1 MNAKTVFR
9 LLLVAKLLAPIAVAI
24 VASFPGNISEDWRTI
39 TEWNGN
45 GGYDERFESFTLS
58 THAAGQ
64 VAVISALVLLLLFLL
79 YVYVGLFLF
88 WRFARITNLLLTV
101 LLVLVAPWA
110 GLVVLLPIEA
120 ALYDF
125 IMFCQGAVIALSYSS
140 PTKDY
145 FERKQIA

>member
-1 MNAKTVFR
+1 MNAKNVFR
-9 LLLVAKLLAPIAVAI
+9 LLLVATLLAGIAGAL

-45 GGYDERFESFTLS
+45 GGFYERFESFTLP
-58 THAAGQ
+58 THAAGR
-64 VAVISALVLLLLFLL
+64 VAVITALVLLLLFLL
-79 YVYVGLFLF
+79 SVYVGLFLF

-120 ALYDF
+120 GLYDF
-125 IMFCQGAVIALSYSS
+125 MMLCEGAVVTLSYTS
-140 PTKDY
+140 PIKDY